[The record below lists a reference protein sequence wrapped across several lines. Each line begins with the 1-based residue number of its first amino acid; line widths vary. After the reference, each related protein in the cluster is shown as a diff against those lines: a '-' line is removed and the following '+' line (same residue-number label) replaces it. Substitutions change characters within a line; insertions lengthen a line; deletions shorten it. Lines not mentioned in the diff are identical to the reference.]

1 MYCKFDEQNR
11 LVDFNEAFTEKG
23 MYYIG
28 NMPKDFFDQ
37 SKEEL
42 AKYKIVNNQIIY
54 HPEEDEEIES
64 ELNLLPQKLLDM
76 E

>member
-1 MYCKFDEQNR
+1 MYCKFDKHNR
-11 LVDFNEAFTEKG
+11 LVDFNEKFTEKG

-42 AKYKIVNNQIIY
+42 AKYKIINNKIIY
-54 HPEEDEEIES
+54 HPEENEKIIG
-64 ELNLLPQKLLDM
+64 ELHLIPHKNLDM

>member
-1 MYCKFDEQNR
+1 MYCKFDEQDR
-11 LVDFNEAFTEKG
+11 LVDFNEKFTEKG

-37 SKEEL
+37 NKEEL